1 MGLKPLIKIEGISF
15 GYTQKTVLADIDL
28 SITKGEVVAVL
39 GPNGC
44 GKSTLIK
51 IMLGLLR
58 PDAGRVLLNGEN
70 IRKLDTRYLAQKIAY
85 VPQTHKSCF
94 GRRPDG
100 QDSS

>member
-44 GKSTLIK
+44 GKSNIADALRWVLGNQSPRTL
-51 IMLGLLR
+51 R
-58 PDAGRVLLNGEN
+58 ARAW
-70 IRKLDTRYLAQKIAY
+70 RT
-85 VPQTHKSCF
+85 
-94 GRRPDG
+94 
-100 QDSS
+100 